1 MLAVANTPRP
11 RKYSFPV
18 SQPEK
23 FDGTP
28 KLCSGFLLQ
37 CSIYFAHSPPRS
49 DSSRIAFVVSLL
61 KGEALDW
68 ANAVWSTYERGTY
81 TDFIRDFR
89 AVFDHPDEGR
99 ETGDQLFQLQQ
110 GSGSVAQY
118 ALAFRTIAAGS
129 GWNETALRTAYR
141 NGLNLDIRK
150 ELAYQVD
157 GLSLEEL
164 IALTIRLDQLKQGST
179 PTSRRPTAVRAVSL
193 PLPAAPETRPPPD
206 PRSPPGLTAEEPMQ
220 PVVPGPLNE
229 ALPTDKP
236 PDPTIVD
243 GTPVYAVRRLLDST
257 RRRGVLQYLVD
268 WVGLVQKSAAGCQQ
282 QTCWTRLL

>member
-1 MLAVANTPRP
+1 MLSGIT
-11 RKYSFPV
+11 
-18 SQPEK
+18 K
-23 FDGTP
+23 FSTAGHGDKTRVRRNGERQT
-28 KLCSGFLLQ
+28 
-37 CSIYFAHSPPRS
+37 RRRDR
-49 DSSRIAFVVSLL
+49 DSSRIAFIVSLL

-89 AVFDHPDEGR
+89 AVFDHPDKGR

-110 GSGSVAQY
+110 GSRSVAQY
-118 ALAFRTIAAGS
+118 ALAFRTVAAGS
-129 GWNETALRTAYR
+129 GWNKMALRTAYR

-179 PTSRRPTAVRAVSL
+179 PASRRPTAARAVPL

-206 PRSPPGLTAEEPMQ
+206 
-220 PVVPGPLNE
+220 
-229 ALPTDKP
+229 
-236 PDPTIVD
+236 
-243 GTPVYAVRRLLDST
+243 RRLDSPQ
-257 RRRGVLQYLVD
+257 RSLCRYQHWPPVRAVSELV
-268 WVGLVQKSAAGCQQ
+268 
-282 QTCWTRLL
+282 